1 MIPEKAQKKAKQM
14 KAIGSQMTVD
24 RAEEIALAIAKYQ
37 ATREEISIGQGA
49 ASHLRKKGRALGI
62 APEDYFE
69 FGFRIMLPA
78 ALKAEFNEGMVPQL
92 EREYRL
98 NQNGLEKVALKL
110 VENVGLMVSGD
121 SLSKLRRMS
130 DETGIE
136 TDDLREFYVRF
147 ILPKAIAIL
156 AGWKSCSIGPDE
168 PATKN

>member
-1 MIPEKAQKKAKQM
+1 M
-14 KAIGSQMTVD
+14 KPIGNQMTIA
-24 RAEEIALAIAKYQ
+24 RAEEIALAVAKYH
-37 ATREEISIGQGA
+37 ATREDLSIGQGA

-62 APEDYFE
+62 AYEDYFE

-78 ALKAEFNEGMVPQL
+78 AVKAEFGEGMIPQL

-98 NQNGLEKVALKL
+98 KQDGLEKIALKL

-121 SLSKLRRMS
+121 SISKLRRMS

-147 ILPKAIAIL
+147 VLPKAIAIL
-156 AGWKSCSIGPDE
+156 AGWKSCSITGSDE
-168 PATKN
+168 PVAAKN